1 MNFEMMQASIQQEK
15 AEKYALLMPQLKEA
29 VKNQDWEEM
38 ETLLTL
44 SPDIMAEGL
53 EYAYPYLPDEYKFRI
68 PTDCY
73 TQNGDHMPIVRK
85 YVRQARKYAPIEKR
99 IPAEMIPMKEITIY
113 RAGIEPMDKAKYRIS
128 WTTSIEKAQWFY
140 DRALHFG
147 SPVCHLYRGVIR
159 PEQIIWYT
167 DDRNEKEVMQYGSV
181 RDIEEIAR

>member
-15 AEKYALLMPQLKEA
+15 AEKYALLMPQLKEV
-29 VKNQDWEEM
+29 VKNQDWEGV

-113 RAGIEPMDKAKYRIS
+113 RAGIEP
-128 WTTSIEKAQWFY
+128 WTRQSTASPGQLPSKRHSGFMTGHCASGARYAICIVASF
-140 DRALHFG
+140 DRSRSSG
-147 SPVCHLYRGVIR
+147 IPMIG
-159 PEQIIWYT
+159 T
-167 DDRNEKEVMQYGSV
+167 KKK
-181 RDIEEIAR
+181 

>member
-1 MNFEMMQASIQQEK
+1 
-15 AEKYALLMPQLKEA
+15 
-29 VKNQDWEEM
+29 M
-38 ETLLTL
+38 ESLLTL

-53 EYAYPYLPDEYKFRI
+53 EYAYPYLPDEYKFSI

-99 IPAEMIPMKEITIY
+99 IPEEMISMKEITIY
-113 RAGIEPMDKAKYRIS
+113 RAGTEPMDKARYRISWTTSIEKAQWFIS

-181 RDIEEIAR
+181 RNIEEIAR